1 MLRFYPIPAFSD
13 NYIWALVNPSN
24 KQAVIIDPGQADP
37 VRDYINQHGLDLT
50 AIWITHKHADHI
62 GGVSELRELYPLTH
76 VVAHADHGIHP
87 DQEVK
92 EGTTINLWGKTAQV
106 WLVAGHTQHHLA
118 YVMEVDKVK
127 HVFCGDT
134 LFSAGCGRVFTGT
147 VGDLYHSLERFAKL
161 PDDTLFYPA
170 HEYTLNNLA
179 FGLSIEPNNM
189 AMKHHVNEIEQR
201 LANNQTSLPTSL
213 SQERDINV
221 FLRCDKDS
229 VVSAVAQQVE
239 LDDDKPLTVFA
250 ALRQLKD
257 DF

>member
-106 WLVAGHTQHHLA
+106 WLVAG
-118 YVMEVDKVK
+118 
-127 HVFCGDT
+127 
-134 LFSAGCGRVFTGT
+134 
-147 VGDLYHSLERFAKL
+147 
-161 PDDTLFYPA
+161 
-170 HEYTLNNLA
+170 
-179 FGLSIEPNNM
+179 PNIIWRM
-189 AMKHHVNEIEQR
+189 
-201 LANNQTSLPTSL
+201 
-213 SQERDINV
+213 
-221 FLRCDKDS
+221 
-229 VVSAVAQQVE
+229 
-239 LDDDKPLTVFA
+239 
-250 ALRQLKD
+250 
-257 DF
+257 

>member
-13 NYIWALVNPSN
+13 NYIWALVNPNN

-37 VRDYINQHGLDLT
+37 VRAYINEHGLDLT

-62 GGVSELRELYPLTH
+62 GGVAELREWYPLTH
-76 VVAHADHGIHP
+76 VVAHAEHGVHP

-92 EGTTINLWGKTAQV
+92 EGTSISLWGKTAQV
-106 WLVAGHTQHHLA
+106 WLVAGHTEYHLA
-118 YVMEVDKVK
+118 YLLEIDKVK

-134 LFSAGCGRVFTGT
+134 LFSAGCGRVFSGT
-147 VGDLYHSLERFAKL
+147 VDELYHSLKRFNKL
-161 PDDTLFYPA
+161 PEDTLFYPA

-179 FGLSIEPNNM
+179 FGLSIEPDNLSM
-189 AMKHHVNEIEQR
+189 QQHVIDVEQK
-201 LANNQTSLPTSL
+201 LAKGQTSLPTTL

-229 VVSAVAQQVE
+229 VIDGVAKQSE
-239 LDDDKPLTVFA
+239 LIDDKPLTVFT
-250 ALRQLKD
+250 ALRQLKNH
-257 DF
+257 F